1 MRGAARKRT
10 GGIDMISSA
19 ATSSFTVIVPSS
31 AAIALPTHAERQMPV
46 TNGPISRIS
55 ESITAAPRYTSWLKR
70 RSARPTCRPRIIPA
84 NSPTTVTT
92 GSVRMPVE

>member
-31 AAIALPTHAERQMPV
+31 AAIALPTTIFDVLLPAIYAGEV
-46 TNGPISRIS
+46 
-55 ESITAAPRYTSWLKR
+55 ITKDELIRLGDGGLCQLCAACHYPNCTFGRY
-70 RSARPTCRPRIIPA
+70 
-84 NSPTTVTT
+84 
-92 GSVRMPVE
+92 